1 MVKILIVEDE
11 KPISDMMVMSLKLMG
26 YHCTA
31 LYNGM
36 DAANLLE
43 ENQSFDLILLDI
55 MLPEINGYEL
65 MEYIRPMGIPVIFIT
80 AKAALDDRIKG
91 LTSGAEDYII
101 KPFDMVELG
110 ARINIVLRRFNKTE
124 TLLTFKNISV
134 DVENRIVTRN
144 GEEIKLSPREFD
156 LFVLFVRNQ
165 NITLFKDRIYETI
178 WGGEWNPDSRIIDL
192 NVQRLRKKLDL
203 KNELTTVY
211 NSGYRLVDK

>member
-43 ENQSFDLILLDI
+43 ENQGFDLILLDI

-124 TLLTFKNISV
+124 NLLTFKNISV

>member
-124 TLLTFKNISV
+124 NLLTFKNISV